1 MQETDLCSMKKDKT
15 SLQNSLIVQVTILPC
30 EKTQLSK
37 RQGHHPISIQRPT
50 WKEKMGK
57 TIQRTT
63 LSKNESRKIVS

>member
-1 MQETDLCSMKKDKT
+1 MS
-15 SLQNSLIVQVTILPC
+15 IPC

-57 TIQRTT
+57 NIQRTT